1 MVDNQDT
8 TSDISNSQDTSA
20 NSFFAAQNDSD
31 IAQNPDKGIWII
43 WAILLV
49 IAVIALPFIARQ
61 RDINS
66 YRRCLPDFDWF
77 LKSANHIHH
86 PAKQCLALSKFVVW
100 FR

>member
-20 NSFFAAQNDSD
+20 SQGFFAAQNDSD

-61 RDINS
+61 SEILTAIADA
-66 YRRCLPDFDWF
+66 CLT
-77 LKSANHIHH
+77 LIGS
-86 PAKQCLALSKFVVW
+86 
-100 FR
+100 